1 MKSALTDSLRKQTQ
15 MNKKPF
21 AFVTAKKYNVIK

>member
-1 MKSALTDSLRKQTQ
+1 MKSVLTDSLRKQTQ
-15 MNKKPF
+15 MNKKQI

>member
-1 MKSALTDSLRKQTQ
+1 MKLALTNSLRKQTQ
-15 MNKKPF
+15 MNNKLI